1 MYDEAKLGDEAGRL
15 AALRRYHAL
24 DTAPETEF
32 SQIVALVR
40 EIFQVSLVSVNLI
53 DRNRLWMMASA
64 GAPRTECRRDDA
76 FCNHTIRSVT
86 PLVVPNLLEDPRF
99 RDNPF
104 VQGDAQ
110 MRAYLGVPLTS
121 PEGYNVG
128 SLCLLDTVPRHFSDA
143 DERLLSRFS
152 QLIVSQLEMRLIA
165 QQDELTGILSR
176 RAFLQRLDGALAAE
190 DPFALVVLDL
200 DRFKE
205 VNDRFGHP
213 VGDIVL
219 TSTAQMI
226 AAQVRSGD
234 AFGRLGGEEFG
245 LLLAG
250 ADGAAA
256 MALAERIREAVAAQF
271 IPELGAA
278 VTLSLGVALR
288 LPGDSRAALLQ
299 RADLALYEAKH
310 DGRNRTVMARAV
322 EAAR

>member
-24 DTAPETEF
+24 DTAPEAEF
-32 SQIVALVR
+32 SQIVGLVR

-64 GAPRTECRRDDA
+64 GAPRAECRRDDA
-76 FCNHTIRSVT
+76 FCDHTIRSVS
-86 PLVVPNLLEDPRF
+86 PLAVPDLLQDPRF
-99 RDNPF
+99 RNNPF
-104 VQGDAQ
+104 VQGEAQ
-110 MRAYLGVPLTS
+110 MRAYMGVPLTS

-128 SLCLLDTVPRHFSDA
+128 ALCLLDTVPRHFSEA
-143 DERLLSRFS
+143 DERLLTRFS

-165 QQDELTGILSR
+165 QQDELTGTLTR
-176 RAFLQRLDGALAAE
+176 RAFLQRLDGALSAE

-200 DRFKE
+200 DRFKQ

-219 TSTAQMI
+219 ASTAQMI
-226 AAQVRSGD
+226 AAQVRSSD

-256 MALAERIREAVAAQF
+256 IALAERIREAVAAQF
-271 IPELGAA
+271 IPETGAP
-278 VTLSLGVALR
+278 VTLSLGVGIR
-288 LPGDSRAALLQ
+288 LPSDDRAALMR

-310 DGRNRTVMARAV
+310 DGRNRTVLARAV